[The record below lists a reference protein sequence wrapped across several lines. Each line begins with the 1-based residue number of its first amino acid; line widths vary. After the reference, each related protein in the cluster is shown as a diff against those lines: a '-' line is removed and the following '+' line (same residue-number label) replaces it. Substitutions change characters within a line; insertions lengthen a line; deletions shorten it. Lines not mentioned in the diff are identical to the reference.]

1 LIFKYFENIARAKVC
16 MGADEAFGLGYMTAG
31 DAVTMDID
39 NLLGDAKQKVL
50 SLAKNYRPRKP
61 AVVKAPGCSVAAS
74 VKSQLWNMKEG
85 SFITEYEYEMGGVVT
100 DVITGGE
107 VDAGTLITEQY
118 ILDIERAAFVQLCRN
133 QKTVD
138 RINHMLKTNKP
149 LRN

>member
-1 LIFKYFENIARAKVC
+1 
-16 MGADEAFGLGYMTAG
+16 
-31 DAVTMDID
+31 
-39 NLLGDAKQKVL
+39 
-50 SLAKNYRPRKP
+50 
-61 AVVKAPGCSVAAS
+61 
-74 VKSQLWNMKEG
+74 MKEG
-85 SFITEYEYEMGGVVT
+85 SFITEYEYEMGSQVA
-100 DVITGGE
+100 DVITGGD